1 MKLYDAASKYTNRM
15 RWKLSFLNKDNSSE
29 TPLFKS
35 SKSALFCNK
44 LKEFEK
50 DLFDMKCN
58 VKLINVKLNR
68 FMPEFQ
74 QNLIK
79 NDLNNLFKRERLII
93 FGDKSRNMYSTSAK

>member
-1 MKLYDAASKYTNRM
+1 M
-15 RWKLSFLNKDNSSE
+15 RWKLSFHNKDNSSE
-29 TPLFKS
+29 TPHSEKPLFKS

-79 NDLNNLFKRERLII
+79 NDLNNLFKEK
-93 FGDKSRNMYSTSAK
+93 D